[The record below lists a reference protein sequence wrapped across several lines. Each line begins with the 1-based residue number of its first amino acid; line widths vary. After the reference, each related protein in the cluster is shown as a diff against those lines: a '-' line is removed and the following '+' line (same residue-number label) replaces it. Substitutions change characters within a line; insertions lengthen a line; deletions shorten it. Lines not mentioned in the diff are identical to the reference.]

1 MRRASRG
8 CATRGL
14 WGETR
19 SYRNDIQR
27 GCVRCT
33 SPDYRRHR
41 HAGKGGW
48 QLELN
53 GETSRDAGVR
63 GKAAAAT
70 LSYGVLENADLQ
82 LTGTYQDIG
91 TASGRGD
98 TAIDLKWRFWESGAL
113 SLGLKPGITLPTGR
127 DERGIGTGKTTYG
140 SLFIVS
146 YEPEG
151 WSLHSHAGYRKNRN
165 ALDQRKTLKHF
176 SVSPWLKPTDKLKL
190 VADFS
195 WDTNP
200 DPASSVKVRQRVLGA
215 IYSVSKSLDLDAGVR
230 RGNEPAIDRAVLAGV
245 TLRW

>member
-1 MRRASRG
+1 MRKVLLLISLVP
-8 CATRGL
+8 GL
-14 WGETR
+14 AFAAHPLITEDTGT
-19 SYRNDIQR
+19 Q
-27 GCVRCT
+27 
-33 SPDYRRHR
+33 
-41 HAGKGGW
+41 GKGGW

-53 GETSRDAGVR
+53 GETSRDAGNN

-82 LTGTYQDIG
+82 VTGTYQDIG

-98 TAIDLKWRFWESGAL
+98 SAIDLKWRFWESGAL

-146 YEPEG
+146 YEQER
-151 WSLHSHAGYRKNRN
+151 WALHSHVGYRKNRN
-165 ALDQRKTLKHF
+165 SQSQRESLMHF
-176 SVSPWLKPTDKLKL
+176 SVSPWLKPVEGLKL

-200 DPASSVKVRQRVLGA
+200 DPASNVKVRQRVLGA
-215 IYSVSKSLDLDAGVR
+215 IYSITKNFDVDAGVR
-230 RGNEPAIDRAVLAGV
+230 RGNEPAIDRAVMAGI